1 MLMIGRLA
9 PKIAGAPARV
19 AACRSGVAAIEFAL
33 CLPFL
38 LGAGLM
44 GLEVANRAIAQ
55 TQVTQLAAQIADN
68 ASRIGDTST
77 LQDRKIYE
85 SDIDD
90 LLRGA
95 AVQGGNRLDLLEH
108 GRVIISS
115 LEVVPGT
122 DDRQYIHWQRCAGK
136 KNHVSNYGL
145 EGDGLDGGLP
155 GMGPPGKEVWAFPD
169 EAVIFVEVAYD
180 YQSLVGPRFGMGGE
194 INSTASF
201 TVRDDRDLTQIY
213 QRIPADPDPV
223 ASCSTYDDPTAAT
236 SAT

>member
-1 MLMIGRLA
+1 MTRRLVTA
-9 PKIAGAPARV
+9 FVRAL
-19 AACRSGVAAIEFAL
+19 ACSSGVAATEFAM

-44 GLEVANRAIAQ
+44 GLEVANRAIVQ
-55 TQVTQLAAQIADN
+55 TQVSQLAAQIADN
-68 ASRIGDTST
+68 AARIGDTST

-85 SDIDD
+85 NDIDD

-95 AVQGGNRLDLLEH
+95 ALQGGSRLDLFGH

-136 KNHVSNYGL
+136 KNHLSAYGF
-145 EGDGLDGGLP
+145 EGDGLNGGLA
-155 GMGPPGKEVWAFPD
+155 GMGPAGKEVWAFPD

-180 YQSLVGPRFGMGGE
+180 YQSLVGPRFGMTGE
-194 INSTASF
+194 IVSTASF

-213 QRIPADPDPV
+213 QRNPAAPDPV
-223 ASCSTYDDPTAAT
+223 ASCAAYGDP
-236 SAT
+236 SASLT